1 MAVTNLVLTL
11 SIPLLTVIG
20 YGLYCGFQHRRK
32 INELRKRG
40 IVRISNIHCD
50 VANGL
55 SPCPRIGAGSQAIS
69 SA

>member
-32 INELRKRG
+32 VNELQKRS
-40 IVRISNIHCD
+40 IVRISTIQCD
-50 VANGL
+50 VANDL
-55 SPCPRIGAGSQAIS
+55 SACPRIGAGSRAIS